1 MLDKVLAALAG
12 FIIAVISNLQYAGV
26 ALLMAIESACIPL
39 PSEVILPF
47 AGYLVYKGE
56 LSLWLVALAGAFGC
70 LVGSLVAYAIGAWGG
85 RPLAIRYGRFV
96 LISARELDWADRWF
110 QRHGSI
116 TIFIGRLLPIVR
128 TFISLP
134 AGVAKMPLLRFSA
147 YTFLGSFVWSLALAW
162 IGLKLGQHWQ
172 SLGGIFHRFDGVV
185 LAVLVIGVAVYLWY
199 RLRGSRAG

>member
-1 MLDKVLAALAG
+1 MLEKVLAAIAG
-12 FIIAVISNLQYAGV
+12 FIIAVISNLQYVGV

-47 AGYLVYKGE
+47 AGYLVFKGQ
-56 LSLWLVALAGAFGC
+56 LILWLVALAGAVGC
-70 LVGSLVAYAIGAWGG
+70 LIGSLVAYAIGAWGG

-116 TIFIGRLLPIVR
+116 TIFVGRLLPIVR

-134 AGVAKMPLLRFSA
+134 AGVAKMPLLRFSV

-172 SLGGIFHRFDGVV
+172 SLGAIFHRFDGVV
-185 LAVLVIGVAVYLWY
+185 LAVLVVGVAVYLWN
-199 RLRGSRAG
+199 RLRGSRAA

>member
-1 MLDKVLAALAG
+1 
-12 FIIAVISNLQYAGV
+12 
-26 ALLMAIESACIPL
+26 MAIESACIPL

-47 AGYLVYKGE
+47 AGYLVFKGQ
-56 LSLWLVALAGAFGC
+56 LSLWLVALAGAVGC

-116 TIFIGRLLPIVR
+116 TIFVGRLLPIVR

-134 AGVAKMPLLRFSA
+134 AGVAKMPLLRFSI

-172 SLGGIFHRFDGVV
+172 SLGAIFHRFDGVV
-185 LAVLVIGVAVYLWY
+185 LAVLVVGVALYLWH
-199 RLRGSRAG
+199 RLRGSRAA

>member
-1 MLDKVLAALAG
+1 MLDKVLAAIAG
-12 FIIAVISNLQYAGV
+12 FIIAVISNLQYVGV

-47 AGYLVYKGE
+47 AGYLVFKGQ
-56 LSLWLVALAGAFGC
+56 LILWLVALAGAVGC

-85 RPLAIRYGRFV
+85 RPLAERYGRFV
-96 LISARELDWADRWF
+96 LISARELDWADSWF

-116 TIFIGRLLPIVR
+116 TIFVGRLLPIVR

-134 AGVAKMPLLRFSA
+134 AGVAKMPLLRFSV

-172 SLGGIFHRFDGVV
+172 SLGGIFHRFDGAV
-185 LAVLVIGVAVYLWY
+185 LAMLAVGVVVYLWY
-199 RLRGSRAG
+199 RLRGSRAA

>member
-1 MLDKVLAALAG
+1 MLDKVLAAVAG
-12 FIIAVISNLQYAGV
+12 FIIAVISNLQYLGV

-47 AGYLVYKGE
+47 AGYLVFEGE
-56 LSLWLVALAGAFGC
+56 LNLWLVALAGAVGC

-116 TIFIGRLLPIVR
+116 TIFVGRLLPIVR

-134 AGVAKMPLLRFSA
+134 AGVAKMPLLRFSV

-162 IGLKLGQHWQ
+162 IGQKLGQHWQ
-172 SLGGIFHRFDGVV
+172 SLGGIFHRFDGLV
-185 LAVLVIGVAVYLWY
+185 LAVLAVGVVVYLWY
-199 RLRGSRAG
+199 RLRGSRAA